1 MDKSNSEQ
9 INGLKQEPPK
19 CQKGGLITMPFIIA
33 NEAFERLASFGLTPN
48 MIQYLIQD
56 YHVSL
61 TKGQNIIFYWN
72 AATNFLPLI
81 GAFVADS
88 YLGRFLTI
96 VFGSVFS
103 LLGMIILWLT
113 AMLPATKPDSSC
125 QTCKPS
131 GLQYLFLLSSFALMS
146 IGAGGIRPCSLA
158 FGADQLDKKDNPKN
172 ESILERFFGW
182 YYASAALS
190 IVIAMSVIVY
200 IQDHKGFRLGF
211 GIPVILMFFSATLF
225 LLASS
230 IYVKQKVKTSMFTS
244 FAQVIAVVYKNR
256 KLSLPSQDSDTWY
269 SKKDSVLR
277 VPNGR
282 LRFMNK
288 ACIIVNTEDIGP
300 DGTTLNPWNICTVD
314 QVEELKIII
323 RVLPLWSTSIM
334 IAINMNQGS
343 FGFFQAKSMNR
354 QLIGDFKIPPGSFA
368 LFTVGALFI
377 WILVYDRIL
386 LPLASKV
393 RGKPVHIGVKE
404 RMGIGLVLSFLAMI
418 VSAIVEHTRH
428 ERAIEQGLLKNPTG
442 VLNMSAYWLVP
453 QYALNGL
460 AEAFNAIGQTEFY
473 YSEFPKNMSSIASCL
488 FGLGMGVASLLASLI
503 LSTVDNV
510 TSKGG
515 KESWVSTN
523 INRGHYESYYWLLA
537 VMNFIN
543 ILYFMVCSWAYGPCV
558 EQKNGVRRE
567 NVNHSAT
574 SGQELFKPKPAQI
587 TDDGK
592 NMEGS

>member
-1 MDKSNSEQ
+1 
-9 INGLKQEPPK
+9 
-19 CQKGGLITMPFIIA
+19 
-33 NEAFERLASFGLTPN
+33 
-48 MIQYLIQD
+48 
-56 YHVSL
+56 
-61 TKGQNIIFYWN
+61 
-72 AATNFLPLI
+72 
-81 GAFVADS
+81 
-88 YLGRFLTI
+88 
-96 VFGSVFS
+96 
-103 LLGMIILWLT
+103 
-113 AMLPATKPDSSC
+113 
-125 QTCKPS
+125 
-131 GLQYLFLLSSFALMS
+131 
-146 IGAGGIRPCSLA
+146 
-158 FGADQLDKKDNPKN
+158 
-172 ESILERFFGW
+172 
-182 YYASAALS
+182 
-190 IVIAMSVIVY
+190 
-200 IQDHKGFRLGF
+200 
-211 GIPVILMFFSATLF
+211 
-225 LLASS
+225 
-230 IYVKQKVKTSMFTS
+230 
-244 FAQVIAVVYKNR
+244 
-256 KLSLPSQDSDTWY
+256 
-269 SKKDSVLR
+269 
-277 VPNGR
+277 
-282 LRFMNK
+282 MNK
-288 ACIIVNTEDIGP
+288 ACIIVNKEDIGQ

-354 QLIGDFKIPPGSFA
+354 QLIGDFKIPPGSFG

-404 RMGIGLVLSFLAMI
+404 RMGIGLVLSFLAMT
-418 VSAIVEHTRH
+418 VSAIVEHIRH
-428 ERAIEQGLLKNPTG
+428 KRAIEQGLLKNPTV

-453 QYALNGL
+453 QCALNGL

-537 VMNFIN
+537 VMSFIN

-567 NVNHSAT
+567 NVNDSAT
-574 SGQELFKPKPAQI
+574 SGQELLKPKPAQI

-592 NMEGS
+592 NIEEL